1 MTELTLTVP
10 LPFDA
15 IERIYDQLAEAI
27 DRAGPDNE
35 AVFLTKLVLVM
46 AHRAG
51 HALDVESCIE
61 AARGTVA
68 FKPPSGSAAC

>member
-1 MTELTLTVP
+1 MTERTLPPP

-15 IERIYDQLAEAI
+15 MERIYDQLAAAI

-51 HALDVESCIE
+51 HTLDVESCID
-61 AARGTVA
+61 AARGTVG
-68 FKPPSGSAAC
+68 FKPPSEPAAC